1 MSFTPEI
8 NHFINSVT
16 QDKKP
21 VYNQKQWLASV
32 SDTILG
38 NPAQSIKMPIDQQE
52 NILLVVLTDL
62 VFNRSGLGANATL
75 QDALLFNNPVFTC
88 IDNFQTPIVM
98 DNFNYTTR
106 GEYFYLYTLNTNC
119 SFSIGYIRVSQK
131 T

>member
-8 NHFINSVT
+8 SQFIKLVT
-16 QDKKP
+16 QSNEP
-21 VYNQKQWLASV
+21 VYNQKNWLASV
-32 SDTILG
+32 SDVVGG
-38 NPAQSIKMPIDQQE
+38 NPAQSIKMPIDQQQ
-52 NILLVVLTDL
+52 NILAVVLTDL
-62 VFNRSGLGANATL
+62 VFNRSGLGGNAIL

-88 IDNFQTPIVM
+88 IDNLQTPIVM